1 MTIHELL
8 ADRGLTIDAL
18 AEKVGVD
25 ASTLSAYAQGN
36 AKPTKKVLASIKK
49 AYGVEVD
56 MSAPAA
62 PAGKTAET
70 RGRTEEAKAPEAQAV
85 EAAAAEQTVEAA
97 AAQQTEEV
105 AAAEQAVEAV
115 AAQQTEEVAAAQQA
129 VEAAAAQ
136 QTEEVAAAQQA
147 VEAAAAEQT
156 EEVAAAEQAE
166 EVAAAE
172 QAVEAAAAQQ
182 AEEVAALQQAV
193 EAAAAQQA
201 AEVAA
206 LQQAVETAAAQQA
219 AEVAALQ
226 QAVETAAV
234 EQAAE
239 IAAVEQAVEAVAEE
253 QAAEIAALEAVAES
267 EAARKAAKK
276 AKKAAKKQK
285 ADEEAAQWVA
295 EAIKALGDSVDLS
308 DEDAVIAARDAYD
321 SLTYDQEQLIPGN
334 LLNMPV
340 SAEHMIEAA
349 SKTFPIEDCW
359 ITVKDI
365 PYTGKKIKAPTV
377 KVECGDMKLKEGE
390 DYTLSYDKKARDIGL
405 YLLNIKGEGRFTGAV
420 AVPFYV
426 FPKAKM
432 FIKMMGGNKDTSQ
445 YWKYLKHIK
454 GCQIKYSLNEDFS
467 DSRKEKIKKPKD
479 LEKLIKKL
487 KAGKKYY
494 VRARVYATINK
505 EKFYSD
511 WSKVKTLET

>member
-56 MSAPAA
+56 MPAPAA

-105 AAAEQAVEAV
+105 AAP
-115 AAQQTEEVAAAQQA
+115 
-129 VEAAAAQ
+129 
-136 QTEEVAAAQQA
+136 QQA

-206 LQQAVETAAAQQA
+206 LQQAVEAV
-219 AEVAALQ
+219 AE
-226 QAVETAAV
+226 EP
-234 EQAAE
+234 AAE

-334 LLNMPV
+334 LLNMLV
-340 SAEHMIEAA
+340 SAEHMIEEA

-432 FIKMMGGNKDTSQ
+432 FIKMMGGNKDASQ
-445 YWKYLKHIK
+445 YWKCLKHIK